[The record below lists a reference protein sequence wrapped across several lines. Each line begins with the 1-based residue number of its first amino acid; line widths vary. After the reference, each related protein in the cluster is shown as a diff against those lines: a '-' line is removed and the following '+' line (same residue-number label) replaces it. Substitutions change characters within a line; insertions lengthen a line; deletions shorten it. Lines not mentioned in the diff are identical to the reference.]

1 LRIGIDLMGSDTSPK
16 VLFEAVLQAVQCF
29 DATYTFVVFLTQ
41 EVLQQMP
48 LTYSNVLS
56 RDHLSR
62 IEFHIVT
69 DVIAMSDDPLFA
81 VRHKKKSSLIIGI
94 RMLKKHF
101 IDAFLTAGNT
111 GALIAGASL
120 SLPMLPGISKP
131 ALLAMLP
138 TEQGLMAMVDIGGN
152 IQCKAHH
159 LVQFAHM
166 GAAVQRCSQ
175 QKDKPT
181 IGLLNIGVESKKG
194 TQELRMA
201 YQILQQCSESANM
214 TFKGNVEGR
223 EVLKGKVE
231 VLVTDGF
238 TGNILLKSI
247 EGTSAFI
254 IDYMSHACI
263 SAAQD
268 QIQQTLSNLQRQFK
282 YEEYPGAIVCG
293 VDGVIM
299 KCHGHSSAK
308 AFFNGIKGIISL
320 VQNRLVAQIKQQLSI
335 HQPQKGP

>member
-1 LRIGIDLMGSDTSPK
+1 MRIGIDLMGSDTSPV
-16 VLFEAVLQAVQCF
+16 VLFEAVLQAVQSF

-41 EVLQQMP
+41 EVLQQLP
-48 LTYSNVLS
+48 SIHSDILARSY
-56 RDHLSR
+56 LSR
-62 IEFHIVT
+62 IEFHMVT
-69 DVIAMSDDPLFA
+69 DVIAMSDDPLYA
-81 VRHKKKSSLIIGI
+81 VRHKKKSSLIMGI
-94 RMLKKHF
+94 RLLKRHF

-111 GALIAGASL
+111 GALIASASL

-138 TEQGLMAMVDIGGN
+138 TERGLMAVVDIGGY
-152 IQCKAHH
+152 ILCKAHH

-175 QKDKPT
+175 QKEKPT

-194 TQELRMA
+194 THELRMA
-201 YQILQQCSESANM
+201 YQVLQQCSDTANM
-214 TFKGNVEGR
+214 IFKGNVEGR
-223 EVLKGKVE
+223 EVLQGKVD

-238 TGNILLKSI
+238 TGNVLLKSI
-247 EGTSAFI
+247 EGTSAFV
-254 IDYMSHACI
+254 IDYISKACKT
-263 SAAQD
+263 AAAD
-268 QIQQTLSNLQRQFK
+268 QLQETVCSLQRQFK

-320 VQNRLVAQIKQQLSI
+320 VQNKLVVQIKQQLSI
-335 HQPQKGP
+335 YTQIT

>member
-1 LRIGIDLMGSDTSPK
+1 MGSDTSPTI
-16 VLFEAVLQAVQCF
+16 LFEAVLQAVQAF

-41 EVLQQMP
+41 EVLQQLP
-48 LTYSNVLS
+48 SH
-56 RDHLSR
+56 RDILARSKLNR
-62 IEFHIVT
+62 IEFHMVS
-69 DVIAMSDDPLFA
+69 DVIAMSDDPLYA
-81 VRHKKKSSLIIGI
+81 VRHKKKSSLILGI
-94 RMLKKHF
+94 RQLKKHF

-111 GALIAGASL
+111 GALIASASL
-120 SLPMLPGISKP
+120 SLQMLPGISKP
-131 ALLAMLP
+131 ALLAMIP
-138 TEQGLMAMVDIGGN
+138 TEQGLMAVVDIGGN
-152 IQCKAHH
+152 ILCKSHH

-175 QKDKPT
+175 NKEKPT

-201 YQILQQCSESANM
+201 YQALQQDSEAANM
-214 TFKGNVEGR
+214 VFKGNVEGR
-223 EVLKGKVE
+223 EVLKGKVD

-238 TGNILLKSI
+238 TGNVLLKSI
-247 EGTSAFI
+247 EGTSTFV
-254 IDYMSHACI
+254 IDYISKACQTV
-263 SAAQD
+263 AAD
-268 QIQQTLSNLQRQFK
+268 QLQATVCSLQHQFK

-320 VQNRLVAQIKQQLSI
+320 VQNKLIGQIKQQLSVYTL
-335 HQPQKGP
+335 